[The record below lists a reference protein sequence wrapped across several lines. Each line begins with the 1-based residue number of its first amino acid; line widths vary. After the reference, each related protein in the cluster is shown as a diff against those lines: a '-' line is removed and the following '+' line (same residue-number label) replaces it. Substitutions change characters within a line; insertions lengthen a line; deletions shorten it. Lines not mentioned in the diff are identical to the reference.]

1 MDTTSTPDQVA
12 LEFLDWQIK
21 QTEDRLRA
29 LNYIGIV
36 SDYAK
41 FFAELLTQLE
51 PVTIDASNDD
61 ADFRI
66 NWSLPFAQQKM
77 NDFAKEFTELYALR
91 KAKREV
97 LKHISSIER
106 YRSETV

>member
-12 LEFLDWQIK
+12 LLFLDWQIK
-21 QTEDRLRA
+21 QMEDRLRS

-41 FFAELLTQLE
+41 HFAELLTQLE

-61 ADFRI
+61 ADWNI
-66 NWSLPFAQQKM
+66 NWSLPFVTQKLD
-77 NDFAKEFTELYALR
+77 DFTKDFTELYALR
-91 KAKREV
+91 KAKREI

-106 YRSETV
+106 DRSETV